1 MNFFRLPVN
10 RIYVEGGEREREK
23 GLHVSAAKCQSS
35 TNLQI
40 ILHGRHTHKHISY
53 LPYIRIKQSTTIY
66 KMAAVHPVNT
76 IYTLL
81 LPFAEV
87 GQSLALLDF
96 PPPALH

>member
-40 ILHGRHTHKHISY
+40 ILHGRHTHTSY